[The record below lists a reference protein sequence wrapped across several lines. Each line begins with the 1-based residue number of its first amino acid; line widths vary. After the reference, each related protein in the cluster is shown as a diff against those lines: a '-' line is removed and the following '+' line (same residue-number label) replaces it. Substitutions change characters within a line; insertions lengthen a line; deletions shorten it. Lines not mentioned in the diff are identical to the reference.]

1 MNWYLKTRRA
11 YWLFGF
17 GLLVSVLT
25 VLFASRA
32 LPVPN
37 FASGGAS
44 GVPAAFMIPAAGAA
58 ALLASL
64 ADSGL
69 GSEKT
74 AVRRVPWMDRA
85 LVLVYVCAVAALLLV
100 IGLAQHEPL
109 LICAVRNLLGY
120 VGLGLIAR
128 PLLGPLAA
136 SAIPI
141 IAALLVGAFGQRHEN
156 WLLFWPLNP
165 AVSIGSWVIALTLF
179 VTGQLLLAR
188 RLMVR

>member
-1 MNWYLKTRRA
+1 MNWYLKTRRV

-25 VLFASRA
+25 LLFASRA

-37 FASGGAS
+37 FAGGGAS

-69 GSEKT
+69 GSEKA
-74 AVRRVPWMDRA
+74 AVRQVQWMDRA
-85 LVLVYVCAVAALLLV
+85 LVLAYVGAIAALLLV
-100 IGLAQHEPL
+100 VGLTQHEPL

-120 VGLGLIAR
+120 IGLGLIAR
-128 PLLGPLAA
+128 PLLGPLAV
-136 SAIPI
+136 SGIPI
-141 IAALLVGAFGQRHEN
+141 IAALLVGAFGQRHEH
-156 WLLFWPLNP
+156 WLLFWPLN
-165 AVSIGSWVIALTLF
+165 SSTSLGSWAIALLLF
-179 VTGQLLLAR
+179 GTGQLLLAR
-188 RLMVR
+188 RSMTR